1 MVNNKLSEKG
11 IALASAVLTAITYI
25 ICFAIVLIFKESSLK
40 FFNLFFHGI
49 DLTSLATTPNII
61 SGIIGLIISVI
72 VAYVSGWIFALV
84 YNKSAK

>member
-1 MVNNKLSEKG
+1 MANKLSERG
-11 IALASAVLTAITYI
+11 IALASAVLTAISYI

-49 DLTSLATTPNII
+49 DLTSLATIPNITN
-61 SGIIGLIISVI
+61 GIIGLIISVI
-72 VAYVSGWIFALV
+72 VAYVYGWIFAAV